1 MAWSPFFFISMLAE
15 FSAGRLPKGGG
26 MTALVIFVKWMH
38 YSNSAVNPNKREK
51 AMKIIDRTHENFLL

>member
-1 MAWSPFFFISMLAE
+1 
-15 FSAGRLPKGGG
+15 

-51 AMKIIDRTHENFLL
+51 AMKIIDRTHENFLR

>member
-15 FSAGRLPKGGG
+15 FAEGCLPKGDG
-26 MTALVIFVKWMH
+26 MTALVIFLKWMH